1 MVNVYNPLVLVFAF
15 AGRCVG
21 SSCGVFDESP
31 VVYTRNAS
39 VLVKEDAKNS
49 SSMSGGVSSELSNI
63 GILRTN
69 TNINNEIITMQSP
82 VIMTEVVKRLGL
94 NNVYSVRRGL
104 RTVNLYQDSP
114 IAVTFNQNATHAVS
128 FVVNLVSDSQ
138 FEITHCKLDGKKLKE
153 GSKVILMLPYT
164 RHVAM

>member
-1 MVNVYNPLVLVFAF
+1 MLRDYSMYIVAELWTDRVALASKWLVLNCCCVVVCMSWYALEKVIF
-15 AGRCVG
+15 RCVFC
-21 SSCGVFDESP
+21 S
-31 VVYTRNAS
+31 NAS

-104 RTVNLYQDSP
+104 RMVNLYQDSP
-114 IAVTFNQNATHAVS
+114 IAVTFNQNAHM
-128 FVVNLVSDSQ
+128 Q
-138 FEITHCKLDGKKLKE
+138 FR
-153 GSKVILMLPYT
+153 SW
-164 RHVAM
+164 

>member
-1 MVNVYNPLVLVFAF
+1 MYIVAELWTDRVALASKWLVLNCC
-15 AGRCVG
+15 CV
-21 SSCGVFDESP
+21 
-31 VVYTRNAS
+31 VVCTRNAS

-128 FVVNLVSDSQ
+128 FVVNLLSDSQ